1 VNITFFIGNGFDI
14 NIGLKTKYSDFLDY
28 YLDSKKLENFKDKNL
43 SDEKILK
50 KEHIESFKKYVKD
63 NKDFWWS
70 KGELALGKYT
80 SELSE
85 GEGKRFLNCQRDFA
99 NELSKYLQSQEKN
112 IDYKL
117 NKEIIIKSFN
127 NLSNIRELFPYKI
140 KQQLSEVYNK
150 FIDENYFYNF
160 VSFNYTSTIKN
171 CIELLE
177 TKTINTRSFQFST
190 RSEYIDNIYN
200 IHGDFNNMIL
210 GVNDESQI
218 TNIKV
223 FNCENGKEY
232 IDGLIKENTIQGTY
246 SNIEEEVGNL
256 IKGSKIIFIYGMSI
270 GETDKR
276 WWERIIRWLK
286 DDEMNQLI
294 IYKRKKYE
302 ESVLPADNKIFE
314 KESKNSILKYSEFSK
329 EDNENLKNRII
340 IISENIF
347 KNIENIAK
355 FY

>member
-1 VNITFFIGNGFDI
+1 MNITFFIGNGFDI

-28 YLDSKKLENFKDKNL
+28 YIDSKKLENSKDKNL

-63 NKDFWWS
+63 NIDFWWS

-85 GEGKRFLNCQRDFA
+85 GEGERFLNCQRDFA
-99 NELSKYLQSQEKN
+99 NELSKYLKSQEKN
-112 IDYKL
+112 IDYEI
-117 NKEIIIKSFN
+117 NKEKIIKTFN
-127 NLSNIRELFPYKI
+127 SLSNFIDIFPYKI
-140 KQQLSEVYNK
+140 KNQIKKVL
-150 FIDENYFYNF
+150 DNYKYEHYYYNF
-160 VSFNYTSTIKN
+160 VSFNYTTTI
-171 CIELLE
+171 
-177 TKTINTRSFQFST
+177 TKCKEQLNSNTINSHNTYND
-190 RSEYIDNIYN
+190 YIHNIYN
-200 IHGDFNNMIL
+200 IHGDIDNMIL

-232 IDGLIKENTIQGTY
+232 IDGIVKENTIQGTY
-246 SNIEEEVGNL
+246 SNIEEEVEAL
-256 IKGSKIIFIYGMSI
+256 IKGSKIIYIYGMSI

-276 WWERIIRWLK
+276 WWERVIRWLK
-286 DDEMNQLI
+286 EDEMNQLI
-294 IYKRKKYE
+294 IYKRKNYE

-314 KESKNSILKYSEFSK
+314 KKSKNSILKYSEFSK

-340 IISENIF
+340 ITTENIF
-347 KNIENIAK
+347 KDIENIAE
-355 FY
+355 FE

>member
-1 VNITFFIGNGFDI
+1 MNITFFIGNGFDI

-112 IDYKL
+112 IDYNL

-200 IHGDFNNMIL
+200 IHG
-210 GVNDESQI
+210 
-218 TNIKV
+218 
-223 FNCENGKEY
+223 
-232 IDGLIKENTIQGTY
+232 
-246 SNIEEEVGNL
+246 
-256 IKGSKIIFIYGMSI
+256 
-270 GETDKR
+270 
-276 WWERIIRWLK
+276 
-286 DDEMNQLI
+286 LI
-294 IYKRKKYE
+294 I
-302 ESVLPADNKIFE
+302 
-314 KESKNSILKYSEFSK
+314 
-329 EDNENLKNRII
+329 
-340 IISENIF
+340 
-347 KNIENIAK
+347 
-355 FY
+355 